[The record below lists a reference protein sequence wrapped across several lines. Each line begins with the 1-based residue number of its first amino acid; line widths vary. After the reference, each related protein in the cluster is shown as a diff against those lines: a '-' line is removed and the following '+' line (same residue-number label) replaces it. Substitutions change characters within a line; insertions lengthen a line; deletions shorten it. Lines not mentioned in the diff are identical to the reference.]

1 MSRADVDALVM
12 SCETADDA
20 EPEKLASPAYDA
32 LMLCVPAVNDVS
44 DRVPFPFASRVAVPI
59 VALPSLKLTLPV
71 GIPEA
76 PPAAD
81 TDAVKVTAWPK
92 ALGFGALIRVVV
104 DEFLF
109 TVCASADEVP
119 GV

>member
-1 MSRADVDALVM
+1 MVM
-12 SCETADDA
+12 SCETPGDA
-20 EPEKLASPAYDA
+20 EPEKLASPAYDT
-32 LMLCVPAVNDVS
+32 LMLCVPTVKDVS
-44 DRVPFPFASRVAVPI
+44 ERVPFPFASRVAVPI
-59 VALPSLKLTLPV
+59 GALPSLKLTLPV

-92 ALGFGALIRVVV
+92 VLGLGVAVRVVV

-109 TVCASADEVP
+109 TVCASADDVA